1 VRLHVEMTPFLMSQ
15 VIELTLSLLR
25 LRSHYPKSEKE
36 SDGFKGNRFW
46 NERGRPNPKKKLP

>member
-1 VRLHVEMTPFLMSQ
+1 MTPFLMSQ